1 MGIIITENSLI
12 TQIEDDSIARLEK
25 EQEYLD
31 YINDHIVNVNKAFEL
46 YMLDILNMNNISIL
60 VSDQDIKEAI
70 IKLKP
75 LIPTHD
81 ASKFSDSEFDGYRM
95 KWYPTKTELAKMS
108 ENEEF
113 KKLVY
118 DRYDKC
124 WEHHYKVN
132 QHHPK
137 HWVDPDTGIANDMS
151 LDAIIEMLCD
161 WEAMSL
167 KFGTS
172 TLKWYENDAKDEK
185 AAFSAKT
192 KEIVEDLLYNVLH
205 NSVSKN

>member
-1 MGIIITENSLI
+1 MGTIITENSLI
-12 TQIEDDSIARLEK
+12 TQIEDDSAARLEK

-31 YINDHIVNVNKAFEL
+31 YIKEHIDFVNKAFDI
-46 YMLDILNMNNISIL
+46 YMLNILNMNNISTL
-60 VSDQDIKEAI
+60 VSDEDLKGAI
-70 IKLKP
+70 GRLHP

-95 KWYPTKTELAKMS
+95 KWYATKAELSKMA
-108 ENEEF
+108 EDKEF
-113 KKLVY
+113 EQIVS

-132 QHHPK
+132 EHHPK
-137 HWVDPDTGIANDMS
+137 HWVDSETGIAQDMS

-167 KFGTS
+167 KFNTS

-185 AAFSAKT
+185 AALSPKT

-205 NSVSKN
+205 NSISKY

>member
-1 MGIIITENSLI
+1 MGMILTENSLI
-12 TQIEDDSIARLEK
+12 TRIEDDSAARLEK

-31 YINDHIVNVNKAFEL
+31 YINDHIANVNKAFEI
-46 YMLDILNMNNISIL
+46 YMIPILNMNNISTL
-60 VSDQDIKEAI
+60 VSDEEIKEAI
-70 IKLKP
+70 KKLQP

-95 KWYPTKTELAKMS
+95 KWYPTKAEEAKMKEDKELEQLIS
-108 ENEEF
+108 
-113 KKLVY
+113 

-124 WEHHYKVN
+124 WEHHYTVN
-132 QHHPK
+132 AHHPK
-137 HWVDPDTGIANDMS
+137 HWVNPDTGIAEDMT
-151 LDAIIEMLCD
+151 LDAIIELLCD

-185 AAFSAKT
+185 AALSPKS
-192 KEIVEDLLYNVLH
+192 KEIIEDLLYNVLH
-205 NSVSKN
+205 NSISKS